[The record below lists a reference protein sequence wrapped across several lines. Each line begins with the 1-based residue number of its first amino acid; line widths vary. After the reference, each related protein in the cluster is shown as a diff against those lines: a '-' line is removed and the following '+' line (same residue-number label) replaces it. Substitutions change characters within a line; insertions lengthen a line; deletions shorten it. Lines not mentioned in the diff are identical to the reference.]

1 MIPVISSLIA
11 TSLHVSHDEEAGERD
26 VQAFDRLCLAL
37 GLLTNL
43 VQVNEESKD
52 LCRETSAPCSLLSAF
67 VPLIFSSEL
76 DPSCPALR
84 QCVYGCS
91 CPNAVNV
98 PHCLVSV
105 YEQHL
110 RTEDDDPSTFMI
122 RGHLAVLFGLLMR
135 GSSAN
140 QDIILDALP
149 GAGLKGLIRHAKEFV
164 GLYSEFMARV
174 ARGEGDNTGDAEN
187 DSEAATQIQ
196 VRDGATQDVA
206 QDVIRFLEDLM
217 DA

>member
-11 TSLHVSHDEEAGERD
+11 TSLHTSHDEEAVDRD
-26 VQAFDRLCLAL
+26 AQEFDRLCLAL

-52 LCRETSAPCSLLSAF
+52 LCRETSTLYSPCPSLYPQYF
-67 VPLIFSSEL
+67 VEL

-84 QCVYGCS
+84 RCAHGCS
-91 CPNAVNV
+91 CPNVVNV
-98 PHCLVSV
+98 LQCLVSV

-110 RTEDDDPSTFMI
+110 RIEDDDPGTYLI

-149 GAGLKGLIRHAKEFV
+149 GAGLKGLIQHAKEFV
-164 GLYSEFMARV
+164 GLYTEFMARV
-174 ARGEGDNTGDAEN
+174 ARGERHGTEDAEG
-187 DSEAATQIQ
+187 DSEEVAVEIK

-206 QDVIRFLEDLM
+206 QDIIRFLEDLM
-217 DA
+217 DT